1 MLRKVKNNLSG
12 EVTVK
17 DENEVDFKKEKAMR
31 HA

>member
-12 EVTVK
+12 DVELK
-17 DENEVDFKKEKAMR
+17 DDKEIDFKKEKAMR

>member
-12 EVTVK
+12 DITVK
-17 DENEVDFKKEKAMR
+17 DDQDIDFKKEKAMR

>member
-12 EVTVK
+12 EVTTK
-17 DENEVDFKKEKAMR
+17 DEKEVDFKKEKAMR